1 MGLLDIASTTMRG
14 GERRIEIAA
23 QNTVNSET
31 PGYKARIAFS
41 EVQSEANSS
50 TSDLNAPQVR
60 FAHNNTQGAI
70 FDTGEALDLAVDGT
84 GYFLVRDGDNFSLTR
99 AGKFGIAADGA
110 LIDASG
116 RILQLASGGDATTS
130 TYALE
135 ILPDGTM
142 MDGTSVMGTIG
153 LFEHA
158 QDSFG
163 ALGRALSADEIAD
176 LGEAENG
183 EIRQAM
189 LERSNVTLSDEM
201 VELMKAQR
209 QIESGAQIIRAYDQL
224 LDRAINT
231 FGRSG

>member
-1 MGLLDIASTTMRG
+1 MGLLEIASATMRG
-14 GERRIEIAA
+14 GESRIEIAA
-23 QNTVNSET
+23 QNTVNAET
-31 PGYKARIAFS
+31 PGYKAQIAFS
-41 EVQSEANSS
+41 EVQMEANSS
-50 TSDLNAPQVR
+50 TLDQSIPQTR
-60 FAHNNTQGAI
+60 FEHKAAQGAL
-70 FDTGEALDLAVDGT
+70 FDTGETLDLAVDGS
-84 GYFLVRDGDNFSLTR
+84 GYFLVRDGDGFGLTR
-99 AGKFGIAADGA
+99 AGKFGISPDGA

-130 TYALE
+130 TYAVE

-142 MDGTSVMGTIG
+142 LDGQSVMGTIG
-153 LFEHA
+153 LFEP
-158 QDSFG
+158 SG
-163 ALGRALSADEIAD
+163 ANISQMLNADQVAD

-201 VELMKAQR
+201 IELMKAQR
-209 QIESGAQIIRAYDQL
+209 QVESGAQIIRAYDEL

>member
-1 MGLLDIASTTMRG
+1 MGLLEIASATMRG

-23 QNTVNSET
+23 QNTVNAET
-31 PGYKARIAFS
+31 PGYKAQIAFS
-41 EVQSEANSS
+41 EVQAGEDAS
-50 TSDLNAPQVR
+50 TSELNVPQTR
-60 FAHNNTQGAI
+60 SQQKATQGAI
-70 FDTGEALDLAVDGT
+70 FDTGETLDLAVDGT
-84 GYFLVRDGDNFSLTR
+84 GYFLVRDGDDYSLTR

-110 LIDASG
+110 LIDIQG

-130 TYALE
+130 TYRME
-135 ILPDGTM
+135 VLPDGTM
-142 MDGTSVMGTIG
+142 LDGTAVMGTIG
-153 LFEHA
+153 LFEPSNPMLA
-158 QDSFG
+158 RSLSDS
-163 ALGRALSADEIAD
+163 EIAD
-176 LGEAENG
+176 LNEAQNS

-209 QIESGAQIIRAYDQL
+209 QVESGAQIIRAYDQL

>member
-1 MGLLDIASTTMRG
+1 MGLLEIASATLRN
-14 GERRIEIAA
+14 GEQRVEIAA
-23 QNTVNSET
+23 QNTVNAET
-31 PGYKARIAFS
+31 PGYKAQVAFNEIQTQTDSAFS
-41 EVQSEANSS
+41 ELNLPQTSSEIKA
-50 TSDLNAPQVR
+50 
-60 FAHNNTQGAI
+60 TQGAI

-84 GYFLVRDGDNFSLTR
+84 GYFLVRDGEAYSLTR

-110 LIDASG
+110 LVDAQG
-116 RILQLASGGDATTS
+116 RILQLASGGDVTTS
-130 TYALE
+130 TYAME

-142 MDGTSVMGTIG
+142 LDGDAVMGTIG
-153 LFEHA
+153 LFEAA
-158 QDSFG
+158 QS
-163 ALGRALSADEIAD
+163 SAGQILNADQMAD
-176 LGEAENG
+176 LEPNESGQ
-183 EIRQAM
+183 IRQAM

>member
-1 MGLLDIASTTMRG
+1 MGLLEIASATMRG

-23 QNTVNSET
+23 QNTVNAET
-31 PGYKARIAFS
+31 PGYKAQIAFS

-60 FAHNNTQGAI
+60 FDHKHTQGAI

-84 GYFLVRDGDNFSLTR
+84 GYFLVRDGDDFSLTR
-99 AGKFGIAADGA
+99 SGKFGIAADGA

-130 TYALE
+130 TYGLE

-142 MDGTSVMGTIG
+142 MDGTAVMGTIG
-153 LFEHA
+153 LFEPT

-176 LGEAENG
+176 LAEAENG

>member
-1 MGLLDIASTTMRG
+1 MGLLEIASTTMRG
-14 GERRIEIAA
+14 GEQRIEIAA
-23 QNTVNSET
+23 QNTVNAET
-31 PGYKARIAFS
+31 PGYKAQIAFS
-41 EVQSEANSS
+41 EVQMEANSS
-50 TSDLNAPQVR
+50 TLDQNIPKTR
-60 FAHNNTQGAI
+60 FEHRTAQGAI
-70 FDTGEALDLAVDGT
+70 FDTGEALDLAVDGA
-84 GYFLVRDGDNFSLTR
+84 GYFLVREGDNFGLTR
-99 AGKFGIAADGA
+99 AGKFGISADGA

-130 TYALE
+130 TYAVE

-142 MDGTSVMGTIG
+142 LDGQSVMGTIG
-153 LFEHA
+153 LFKPSGININQMLNAA
-158 QDSFG
+158 QV
-163 ALGRALSADEIAD
+163 AD

-201 VELMKAQR
+201 IELMKAQR
-209 QIESGAQIIRAYDQL
+209 QVESGAQIIRAYDEL